1 MTSLPN
7 LVPEIEA
14 LQAEFMQIRQHIH
27 QHPELGFEEVG
38 TSELVAG
45 YLREWGYDVHEG
57 IGGTGVVGVLK
68 LGDGTRAIGL
78 RADMDALPIEEN
90 NNLQHQSKHTGK
102 MHACGHDGHTA
113 ILLCAA
119 RYLAE
124 SRCFNGTL
132 NLIFQPAE
140 ETLGGALSMMNDGLF
155 ERFPCDAVY
164 ALHNAPGLPLGFF
177 VAGTGT
183 MAASADEV
191 TIRLVGKGGH
201 AAMPHFTKD
210 PVVAAAETI
219 LALQTIVARN
229 VPPNETAVVSVG
241 MVSAGEA
248 ANVIPAHATLKLSV
262 RATTPE
268 VRALLKK
275 RIGEVVHGVA
285 MVHDMEV
292 EYDFRPLVSTIFNSE
307 AETFLAKK
315 VIGELVGPGN
325 IIAPGSKG
333 GLGSEDFA
341 WMLERLPGC
350 YVGLGN
356 GNSGPTGCSL
366 HNPGYDFNDLAI
378 PYGASYWAR
387 LVQAYLV

>member
-1 MTSLPN
+1 MNSLPG

-14 LQAEFMQIRQHIH
+14 LQAEFMQIRKHIH
-27 QHPELGFEEVG
+27 QHPELGFEEVE
-38 TSELVAG
+38 TSKLVAG
-45 YLREWGYDVHEG
+45 YLRQWGYEVHEG

-68 LGDGTRAIGL
+68 FGDGTRAIGL
-78 RADMDALPIEEN
+78 RADMDALPIEEEN
-90 NNLQHQSKHTGK
+90 GLMHQSKHAGK

-124 SRCFNGTL
+124 SKCFNGTL

-164 ALHNAPGLPLGFF
+164 ALHNAPGLPVGYF
-177 VAGTGT
+177 VVQTGR
-183 MAASADEV
+183 MLASSDEV
-191 TIRLVGKGGH
+191 IIRLVGQGGH
-201 AAMPHFTKD
+201 GAMPHLAKD

-229 VPPNETAVVSVG
+229 VPASETAVITVG
-241 MVSAGEA
+241 MVAAGEA
-248 ANVIPAHATLKLSV
+248 PNVIPAHATMKLSV

-275 RIGEVVHGVA
+275 RIGEVVQGVA
-285 MVHDMEV
+285 MVHDMQV
-292 EYDFRPLVSTIFNSE
+292 ELDYRPMVPTLFNSE
-307 AETFLAKK
+307 AETALARQ
-315 VIGELVGPGN
+315 VISDLVGPKN
-325 IIAPGSKG
+325 VIATGSKG

-350 YVGLGN
+350 FVALGN
-356 GNSGPTGCSL
+356 GNSGPTGCSV

-387 LVQAYLV
+387 LVQTYLV